1 MRYTFTAALLG
12 ASSVMALPAVQAEL
26 EDRTGNL
33 ACLVVDS
40 VVTALSAAASAS
52 PFCSS
57 YLGIKTS
64 TVYTTTTSTSYL
76 SSTITSTTGTNTVTA
91 ETSTVPTVTLDTVTA
106 PTVTYTATADAVTVT
121 TCIPS
126 TAAEKRGV
134 KTTSKSS
141 TTSLATSTKSSIPTP
156 DCLKNLASTA
166 VSLACS
172 CLHVPT
178 PTSTSTIVSSV
189 YPTTSVTTLV
199 AATATT
205 TPLTT
210 PYYTPVT
217 TPSTTVT
224 VTPTSTDIYCPSP
237 TPDLSCSNQG
247 AQFAYY
253 VSPFGVNSD
262 GSYSQFNPTYFK
274 TQTTTV
280 SGVAG
285 SAGGISGSCPYTSS
299 TFSFYG
305 YTENCNNI
313 ALNYRGYLYAGQT
326 GAFTFQIT
334 SADDIVLV
342 WAGATA
348 HSGWTRANALLDV
361 TYPELGAG
369 SGGGGSIIG
378 TYTATAGEYIPIR
391 ILFSQGDGPFGFN
404 VQVTAPD
411 GTVVLSASSSTSD
424 YLVQYSCDGTT
435 APAYAPY
442 GSET

>member
-1 MRYTFTAALLG
+1 MRYTLTAALLG
-12 ASSVMALPAVQAEL
+12 ASSVLALPAAQADL
-26 EDRTGNL
+26 EERTGNL

-40 VVTALSAAASAS
+40 VVSALSAAASAS

-57 YLGIKTS
+57 YLGIQTS
-64 TVYTTTTSTSYL
+64 TVYTTSTSTSYL

-121 TCIPS
+121 TCVS
-126 TAAEKRGV
+126 SAAEKRGL
-134 KTTSKSS
+134 KTSSSS
-141 TTSLATSTKSSIPTP
+141 TTVKTSTTSATKSSIPTP
-156 DCLKNLASTA
+156 DCLKNLAGTA

-199 AATATT
+199 ADTTTT
-205 TPLTT
+205 TPLVT

-224 VTPTSTDIYCPSP
+224 VTPTSTEIYCPSP

-253 VSPFGVNSD
+253 TSPFGVNSD
-262 GSYSQFNPTYFK
+262 GVYSQFDPTYFK
-274 TQTTTV
+274 TKTPTI

-305 YTENCNNI
+305 YTQNCNNI
-313 ALNYRGYLYAGQT
+313 ALNYRGYLYAGQS
-326 GAFTFQIT
+326 GDFTFTIS
-334 SADDIVLV
+334 SADDIVIV
-342 WAGATA
+342 WAGDAA
-348 HSGWTRANALLDV
+348 YSGWTRSNALLDV
-361 TYPELGAG
+361 TYTQLY
-369 SGGGGSIIG
+369 SGIKTA
-378 TYTATAGEYIPIR
+378 TYTATAGEYIPLR
-391 ILFSQGDGPFGFN
+391 IIFSQGDGPFAFDIE
-404 VQVTAPD
+404 VTAPD
-411 GTVVLSASSSTSD
+411 GTVILSADSTTSN

-435 APAYAPY
+435 APAYAAY
-442 GSET
+442 GSEP